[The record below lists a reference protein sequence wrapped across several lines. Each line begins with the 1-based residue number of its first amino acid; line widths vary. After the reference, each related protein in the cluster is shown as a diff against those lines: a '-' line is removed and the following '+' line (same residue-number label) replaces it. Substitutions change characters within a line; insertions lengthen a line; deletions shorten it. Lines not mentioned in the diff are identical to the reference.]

1 MTDLEITKLCA
12 ESLGWK
18 WIAAG
23 PSRGSVWVAARYV
36 FDGDVVEWDDN
47 YDPLHDDGQCL
58 ALVKRL
64 GLNVEWIPESA
75 HIRARWLV
83 STRYVSAA
91 ETDLNRAVCSCVA
104 QMQAAKATA

>member
-1 MTDLEITKLCA
+1 MTDLEITKFCA
-12 ESLGWK
+12 EAMGIPHQLSQWFDNEQFVEILDSRNPDPDY
-18 WIAAG
+18 AG
-23 PSRGSVWVAARYV
+23 A
-36 FDGDVVEWDDN
+36 
-47 YDPLHDDGQCL
+47 YDPLHDDAQCM

-104 QMQAAKATA
+104 QMQAAKVTA

>member
-12 ESLGWK
+12 EAMGYQLSYEWHFHFPPG
-18 WIAAG
+18 I
-23 PSRGSVWVAARYV
+23 SVGTGKGDLERY
-36 FDGDVVEWDDN
+36 N
-47 YDPLHDDGQCL
+47 PLHDDVQCM

-75 HIRARWLV
+75 HMRARWLV
-83 STRYVSAA
+83 STRYASAA

-104 QMQAAKATA
+104 QMQAAKVAVTQPA